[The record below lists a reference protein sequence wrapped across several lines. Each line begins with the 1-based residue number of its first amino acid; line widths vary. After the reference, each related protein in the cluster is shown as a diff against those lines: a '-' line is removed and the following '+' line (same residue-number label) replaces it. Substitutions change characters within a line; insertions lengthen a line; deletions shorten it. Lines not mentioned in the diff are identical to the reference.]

1 MKRLFLMATFL
12 AFSSVCL
19 AGDQNS
25 QKVWDGYVTDL
36 HCGTHCQRTSDM
48 KPDKA
53 CVRECVRKGSKYGL
67 WRGNRVIPVEPQMKA
82 AQFAAEDVHVTGEM
96 VNGTIR
102 IESIA
107 LRSK

>member
-1 MKRLFLMATFL
+1 MKRLFLMAFL
-12 AFSSVCL
+12 LVFSSACF
-19 AGDQNS
+19 GNDQD
-25 QKVWDGYVTDL
+25 QKGWDGFVTDM
-36 HCGTHCQRTSDM
+36 HCGTHCQRTSEM

-67 WRGNRVIPVEPQMKA
+67 WRGNRVYPVEPQVKVA
-82 AQFAAEDVHVTGEM
+82 KFAAEDVHITGAM
-96 VNGTIR
+96 VNGTIQ

>member
-1 MKRLFLMATFL
+1 MKRVFTLASILM
-12 AFSSVCL
+12 FSSVCL
-19 AGDQNS
+19 AGDQNN
-25 QKVWDGYVTDL
+25 QKAWDGFVTDM

-67 WRGNRVIPVEPQMKA
+67 WRGNHVYPVEPQAKV
-82 AQFAAEDVHVTGEM
+82 AQYEAEDVHVTGTM

-102 IESIA
+102 IESIG
-107 LRSK
+107 LRAK

>member
-1 MKRLFLMATFL
+1 MKRVLILVPLLML
-12 AFSSVCL
+12 SSACL
-19 AGDQNS
+19 ANDQS
-25 QKVWDGYVTDL
+25 QKAWDGFVTDM

-48 KPDKA
+48 KPDKV

-67 WRGNRVIPVEPQMKA
+67 WRGNHVIPVEPQVKA
-82 AQFAAEDVHVTGEM
+82 AQFAAEDVHVTGTM

-107 LRSK
+107 LRAK